1 MERPKVAEGVRGGP
15 AAAATYNGRYP
26 TVSFTPRARKT
37 SREAREGRLHHPRVV
52 LRGRV
57 GRVAGDAGA
66 ATAVSFFFVRRA
78 DATVSRAREGTHL
91 RTLRVTTRPQ
101 ARGMPRYM
109 TSHCWT
115 LQVLIEA
122 NDAGLFT
129 DAAFA
134 SLSGAFYTKVFLPST
149 ARFQHL
155 IAPPFN

>member
-1 MERPKVAEGVRGGP
+1 
-15 AAAATYNGRYP
+15 
-26 TVSFTPRARKT
+26 
-37 SREAREGRLHHPRVV
+37 
-52 LRGRV
+52 
-57 GRVAGDAGA
+57 
-66 ATAVSFFFVRRA
+66 
-78 DATVSRAREGTHL
+78 
-91 RTLRVTTRPQ
+91 
-101 ARGMPRYM
+101 MPRYM

-122 NDAGLFT
+122 NDAGLLT